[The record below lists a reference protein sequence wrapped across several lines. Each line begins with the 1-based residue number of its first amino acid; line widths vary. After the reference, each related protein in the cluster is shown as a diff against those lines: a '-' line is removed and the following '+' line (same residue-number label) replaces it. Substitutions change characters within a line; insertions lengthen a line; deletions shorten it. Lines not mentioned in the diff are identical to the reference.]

1 MAMRIVEFLLVCLS
15 VPEKNQLL
23 FSKSSS
29 LMVFHMVQEGGEIWM
44 ENYRVG
50 EAEPLA
56 RALPD
61 GAQSA
66 ITPASVKFFD
76 QEAAAYFGQLEED
89 LVQGVEYMRETED
102 RNSLLW
108 RRPPTL
114 EIFPSWPMRESLQSA
129 RSTDSGSAQNTESH
143 LEMESQTL
151 GRTCSDRLA
160 DHQLSNL
167 EDKGKM
173 TDSSARK
180 DGRVLD
186 AKTLRRLAQNRE
198 AAKKSRLRKKAYVQ
212 QLEFSRIKLHQT
224 EQELERAR
232 SQGLLAVAA
241 GRSNEATDSVSGTA
255 AAAFDVE
262 YGRWQEEECRRM
274 GELRAAVQARFPDA
288 SLGVMLDEWVA
299 HYDKLFQLKA
309 GVARADPIHLLNGAW
324 RTPAER
330 CFLWIGGFRPSELL
344 KMVVPVVD
352 PLTEQQVIAM
362 YNLQLSSHQAEEALS
377 LGLHQLQRS
386 LAETVACGG
395 GGAAASLSV
404 DVGIYTS
411 FMGIALG
418 QLANLEGFIRQA
430 DNLRQQTLHQ
440 LRCNLTMRQATQCFL
455 SIGEYYARL
464 RALSSLWISRPREN
478 LIGND
483 SVGSTSTGSL
493 KIAHRSQHNHFSTY

>member
-1 MAMRIVEFLLVCLS
+1 MAMKIVEFLLVCLP
-15 VPEKNQLL
+15 VPEKNRLL

-29 LMVFHMVQEGGEIWM
+29 LMFHMVLQEGGEIWM

-50 EAEPLA
+50 EAESLT
-56 RALPD
+56 RALPG

-76 QEAAAYFGQLEED
+76 QEAAAYFGELEED
-89 LVQGVEYMRETED
+89 LAQGVEYMRETAD
-102 RNSLLW
+102 RKSLFW

-114 EIFPSWPMRESLQSA
+114 KIFPSWPMRGSLQSA
-129 RSTDSGSAQNTESH
+129 RNTDSGSAQNTESH
-143 LEMESQTL
+143 LEMESQSL
-151 GRTCSDRLA
+151 GRTCSDRSA
-160 DHQLSNL
+160 DHPLSNL

-186 AKTLRRLAQNRE
+186 AKTMRRLAQNRE

-212 QLEFSRIKLHQT
+212 QLELSRIKLQQI

-232 SQGLLAVAA
+232 SQGLFLAVAA
-241 GRSNEATDSVSGTA
+241 GSSNEATDSGTAAAA

-274 GELRAAVQARFPDA
+274 GELRAAVQARLPDA

-299 HYDKLFQLKA
+299 HYDKLFRLKA
-309 GVARADPIHLLNGAW
+309 SVARADPIHLLNGAW

-344 KMVVPVVD
+344 KMVEPVVD

-362 YNLQLSSHQAEEALS
+362 YNLQLSSQQAEEALS

-395 GGAAASLSV
+395 GGAAALGV
-404 DVGIYTS
+404 DVGIYMN

-418 QLANLEGFIRQA
+418 QLASLEGFIRQA
-430 DNLRQQTLHQ
+430 DKLRHQTLHQ
-440 LRCNLTMRQATQCFL
+440 LRRNLTIRQATQCFL

-464 RALSSLWISRPREN
+464 RALSSLWVSRSGEN
-478 LIGND
+478 LIGSD
-483 SVGSTSTGSL
+483 SVGSLPQQIT
-493 KIAHRSQHNHFSTY
+493 

>member
-1 MAMRIVEFLLVCLS
+1 MTMRIVEFLLVCLS

-50 EAEPLA
+50 EAEPLT

-102 RNSLLW
+102 RNSALFW

-151 GRTCSDRLA
+151 GRTCSDCLA

-186 AKTLRRLAQNRE
+186 A
-198 AAKKSRLRKKAYVQ
+198 KAYVQ

-241 GRSNEATDSVSGTA
+241 GRSNEATDSGTA

-274 GELRAAVQARFPDA
+274 GELRAAVQARFPDV

-493 KIAHRSQHNHFSTY
+493 KIAYRSQHNHFSTY